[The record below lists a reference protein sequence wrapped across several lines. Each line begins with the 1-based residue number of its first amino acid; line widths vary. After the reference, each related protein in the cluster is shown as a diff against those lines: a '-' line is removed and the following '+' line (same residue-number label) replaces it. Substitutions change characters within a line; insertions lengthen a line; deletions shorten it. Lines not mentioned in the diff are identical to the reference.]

1 MNKGISTATAGLI
14 MALLILTTESAMAKN
29 ALSEAGQPETVSL
42 PMPVYEGKLSV
53 EAALKRRRSVR
64 EYSDSPLT
72 VEEVSQL
79 LWAAQGI
86 TGSYGM
92 RTAPSAGALYPL
104 EIYLVAGKVK
114 GLAPGIYR
122 YVNKKHALLK
132 VADGDFRKKLSAA
145 ALGQECVRDGATSIV
160 ISGVYERTAKKY
172 GERASQ
178 YVHIE
183 VGGVAENIYLQAQ
196 ALNLGT
202 VFVGAFRDKL
212 LKALLKMT
220 DRETPLGIMPV
231 GRKR

>member
-1 MNKGISTATAGLI
+1 MT
-14 MALLILTTESAMAKN
+14 LLILTTGSAMTKN
-29 ALSEAGQPETVSL
+29 APPEAGQPETVSL

-53 EAALKRRRSVR
+53 EAVLKRRRSVR

-86 TGSYGM
+86 TGPYGM

-104 EIYLVAGKVK
+104 EIYLVVGKVK
-114 GLAPGIYR
+114 GLTAGIYR
-122 YVNKKHALLK
+122 YDNKQHTLVG
-132 VADGDFRKKLSAA
+132 VASGDFRKKLAHA
-145 ALGQECVRDGATSIV
+145 ALGQECIRDGAASII

-172 GERASQ
+172 GERAVQ

-183 VGGVAENIYLQAQ
+183 VGGVAENIYLQAE
-196 ALNLGT
+196 ALNVGT
-202 VFVGAFRDKL
+202 VFVGAFRDEI
-212 LKALLKMT
+212 LKDLMKMT
-220 DRETPLGIMPV
+220 ERETPLGIMPL